1 MAETM
6 TDLIGTDLPYHD
18 GRLDCLGY
26 RADASADAPWVV
38 VVHEWSGLNHGTK
51 AACDRLAGL
60 GFNAVALDVFGRD
73 VRGDE
78 TGDNSHL
85 IGPLL
90 GDRAELLRRLSGG
103 LDAVRREPG
112 VARDGL
118 GAMGFCF
125 GGLSVLDMARAALP
139 GLRAVISI
147 HGILSPP
154 PAPSER
160 IAASVLALHGWE
172 DPFADA
178 DAVKAFAE
186 EMTGAGA
193 DWQLHAYGHAKHAFS
208 FPRADKPEMGI
219 VYEPR
224 AAARTWRTIPA
235 FFDETLRGE

>member
-6 TDLIGTDLPYHD
+6 SDLRGTDIPYSD

-26 RADASADAPWVV
+26 QAEASADAPWVV

-60 GFNAVALDVFGRD
+60 GFNAFALDVFGAGT
-73 VRGDE
+73 RGDE

-90 GDRAELLRRLSGG
+90 GDRTELLRRLTGG
-103 LDAVRREPG
+103 FEAVKRLPG
-112 VARDGL
+112 VPEGGL

-147 HGILSPP
+147 HGILAAPP
-154 PAPSER
+154 TPTGP

-172 DPFADA
+172 DPFADT

-186 EMTGAGA
+186 EMTTAGA

-208 FPRADKPEMGI
+208 FPRANKPEMGI
-219 VYEPR
+219 LYEPR

-235 FFDETLRGE
+235 FFDETLRGG